1 MDYMLGVDIGTTST
15 KAVLYDM
22 KGKVIAYANAGYK
35 LYQDVPDM
43 AEEDPDDI
51 LDAVV
56 AVMGQTIQK
65 SKAQP
70 TDIKGVSFSC
80 AMHSLILMD
89 QADQPLTRAITWAD
103 NRAAKYSEEL
113 KNNGLGAEIY
123 AKTGTPIHPMAPLSK
138 ILWLRNEKP
147 ELFKQAKKFIDLKT
161 YIFFRLFGVYKMD
174 YSIASATGM
183 FNIFNLDWEPQA
195 LDLLQISREQLPE
208 LVEPTAQIT
217 GIDPKFGNLLGISA
231 DTPFIFGA
239 SDGVLSNLGVNA
251 IDPGVVA
258 VTIGTSGAVR
268 VVVDKPVV
276 DPDGKLFCYALTKDK
291 WVVGGPVNNGGIV
304 FRWVKDQL
312 FAPER
317 ITAEQMQVSTY
328 DILTQIAE
336 KIPAGSDGLLF
347 HPYLGGERAPIWDA
361 YARGSFFGLTRKH
374 TRAHMVRAALEGIV
388 YNLYVVM
395 LTIEKITGK
404 PKSIQAT
411 GGFARSSL
419 WRQLLADIFE
429 QPVTIPESFE
439 SSCLGAAVLGM
450 YALGYVGDLSAVKD
464 MIGVTHVHQPNEQ
477 NFEVY
482 RELLP
487 IWIRL
492 SEVLEPEYKEIAEF
506 QKRHSD

>member
-1 MDYMLGVDIGTTST
+1 MRYMIGVDIGTTST
-15 KAVLYDM
+15 KGVLYDLQ
-22 KGKVIAYANAGYK
+22 GNVVAHANIGYQ
-35 LYQDVPDM
+35 LYQDIPDM
-43 AEEDPDDI
+43 AEEDPEDI
-51 LDAVV
+51 FDAVI
-56 AVMGQTIQK
+56 AVMGQIIRK
-65 SKAQP
+65 GKAEI
-70 TDIKGVSFSC
+70 DEIKGVSFSS

-89 QADQPLTRAITWAD
+89 KNDHPLTRAITWAD

-113 KNNGLGAEIY
+113 KENGLGAQIY

-138 ILWLRNEKP
+138 ILWIRHEYP
-147 ELFKQAKKFIDLKT
+147 QLFKETKKFIDIKS

-174 YSIASATGM
+174 YSMASATGI
-183 FNIFNLDWEPQA
+183 FNIFDLTWDRQA
-195 LDLLQISREQLPE
+195 LSLLQISKDKLPE
-208 LVEPTAQIT
+208 LVETTDSIR
-217 GIDPKFGNLLGISA
+217 GIKEKFGKILNISQQ
-231 DTPFIFGA
+231 TPFIFGA
-239 SDGVLSNLGVNA
+239 SDGVLSNLGVGA
-251 IDPGVVA
+251 IDPGIVA

-276 DPDGKLFCYALTKDK
+276 DPNGKLFCYALTKDK

-317 ITAEQMQVSTY
+317 ITAEQMKISTY
-328 DILTQIAE
+328 DLLTQIAS

-361 YARGSFFGLTRKH
+361 YARGSFFGLTRNH

-395 LTIEKITGK
+395 LTIEGITGK
-404 PKSIQAT
+404 PKNIQAT
-411 GGFARSSL
+411 GGFARSKL
-419 WRQLLADIFE
+419 WRQMLADVFE
-429 QPVTIPESFE
+429 QDVTIPESFE

-450 YALGYVGDLSAVKD
+450 YALGYVDNLSVVKK
-464 MIGVTHVHQPNEQ
+464 MIGVTDVHHPNEN

-492 SEVLEPEYKEIAEF
+492 SETLEPEYKEIAEF
-506 QKRHSD
+506 QKKHVK

>member
-1 MDYMLGVDIGTTST
+1 MNYMIGVDIGTTST
-15 KAVLYDM
+15 KSVLYDM
-22 KGKVIAYANAGYK
+22 QGKVMAYANAGYQ
-35 LYQDVPDM
+35 LYQDIPDM

-56 AVMGQTIQK
+56 EVMGQVIRKGKVK
-65 SKAQP
+65 SNE
-70 TDIKGVSFSC
+70 IKGVSFSC

-89 QADQPLTRAITWAD
+89 KNDQPLTRAITWAD

-113 KNNGLGAEIY
+113 KKNGLGAQIY

-138 ILWLRNEKP
+138 ILWIKNEKP
-147 ELFKQAKKFIDLKT
+147 ELFKKTKKFIDLKT
-161 YIFFRLFGVYKMD
+161 YVFFQLFGVYKME
-174 YSIASATGM
+174 YSLASATGI
-183 FNIFNLDWEPQA
+183 FNIFDLTWDKQA
-195 LDLLQISREQLPE
+195 LDVLGITAEQLPE
-208 LVEPTAQIT
+208 LVEPTDYIK
-217 GIDPKFGNLLGISA
+217 GIKNRFGELLNISSE
-231 DTPFIFGA
+231 TPFVFGA

-312 FAPER
+312 FAPEK

-395 LTIEKITGK
+395 LMIEKVTGK

-419 WRQLLADIFE
+419 WRQMLADIFE
-429 QPVTIPESFE
+429 QEVTIPESFE

-450 YALGYVGDLSAVKD
+450 YALGYIDDLSEVKN
-464 MIGVTHVHQPNEQ
+464 MIGVTNVHHPNVE

-487 IWIRL
+487 IWL
-492 SEVLEPEYKEIAEF
+492 KVSEVLEPEYKEIAEF
-506 QKRHSD
+506 QKKYSK

>member
-1 MDYMLGVDIGTTST
+1 MEYIIGVDIGTTST
-15 KAVLYDM
+15 KSVLYDM
-22 KGKVIAYANAGYK
+22 KGKVLAYANVGYK
-35 LYQDVPDM
+35 LYQDIPDM
-43 AEEDPDDI
+43 AEEDPEDI
-51 LDAVV
+51 FEAVLN
-56 AVMGQTIQK
+56 VMGQVIRK
-65 SKAQP
+65 SKVN
-70 TDIKGVSFSC
+70 TESIKGVSFSS

-89 QADQPLTRAITWAD
+89 QNDHPLTRAITWAD

-113 KNNGLGAEIY
+113 KKNGIGSQIY

-138 ILWLRNEKP
+138 IIWLRHEKP
-147 ELFKQAKKFIDLKT
+147 ELFKETKKFIDLKT
-161 YIFFRLFGVYKMD
+161 YVFFKLFGVYKME

-183 FNIFNLDWEPQA
+183 FNIFKLQWEKQA
-195 LDLLQISREQLPE
+195 LDLLQINANQLPE
-208 LVEPTAQIT
+208 LVEPTATIT
-217 GIDPKFGNLLGISA
+217 GIKQKYGELLGLSA
-231 DTPFIFGA
+231 DVPFIFGA

-312 FAPER
+312 FAPEK

-347 HPYLGGERAPIWDA
+347 HPYLGGERAPIWNA

-411 GGFARSSL
+411 GGFARSKL
-419 WRQLLADIFE
+419 WRQMLADIFE
-429 QPVTIPESFE
+429 QDVTIPESFE

-450 YALGYVGDLSAVKD
+450 YALGYIDDLSAVKG
-464 MIGVTHVHQPNEQ
+464 MVGVTDVHHPNVK

-487 IWIRL
+487 IWIRV

-506 QKRHSD
+506 QKKHSN